1 MRHSNP
7 FEDLELPRNEYE
19 LPVEFIEEW
28 VKPFYLDNLAILET
42 AAIAAFVDA
51 TKKIDQTVVA
61 KLLGDSNWRSR
72 RAGAFFSAIMDYK
85 EFESI
90 IGRSL
95 LKSEVCYAGSAY
107 CVALATFATAD
118 SRNFLTSYLDY
129 YLTRKDLWFD
139 QAVAYCAL
147 EYLDKDAAEQR
158 LEKWNDFVSD
168 KPNWDLEK
176 SRGSFLESLKVVMV
190 LSPRNLR

>member
-1 MRHSNP
+1 MRHRNP
-7 FEDLELPRNEYE
+7 FEDLEVPRNEYE

-95 LKSEVCYAGSAY
+95 LKSEVCCAGSAY

-118 SRNFLTSYLDY
+118 SRNFLISYLDY

-139 QAVAYCAL
+139 QADAYCAL

-190 LSPRNLR
+190 LSPRNPR

>member
-1 MRHSNP
+1 VRHRNP

-19 LPVEFIEEW
+19 LSIEFIEEW
-28 VKPFYLDNLAILET
+28 VTPFYLDNLAILDT
-42 AAIAAFVDA
+42 AAIASFVGA
-51 TKKIDQTVVA
+51 TKKIDQWIVA
-61 KLLGDSNWRSR
+61 RLLGDSNWRSR

-118 SRNFLTSYLDY
+118 SRNFLISYLDY

-139 QAVAYCAL
+139 QADAYCAL

-168 KPNWDLEK
+168 KPNWALEK